1 MHLKTIC
8 NKILRTFSYN
18 TTKHSKQGN
27 KTMAK
32 TPINPK
38 DVYELMENDQ
48 GEIMLLLYAG
58 ETAPQKASFH
68 LNEERKCI
76 ELYRNPKDTVI
87 IEGLEKDSIIKL
99 KQAKILYIC
108 EIKYNEN
115 PDSENEI
122 LYAYPTNPIK
132 APQQPKSNV
141 SQTAEP
147 SISEKAKQ
155 AREKIL
161 KKA

>member
-32 TPINPK
+32 KPINPK

-99 KQAKILYIC
+99 KQTKIKHTHAHMCTHINTQSFMHRHTHTHTQSLVHRHTETQSHIHKHTHTHHLVFIPGDC
-108 EIKYNEN
+108 
-115 PDSENEI
+115 
-122 LYAYPTNPIK
+122 
-132 APQQPKSNV
+132 
-141 SQTAEP
+141 
-147 SISEKAKQ
+147 
-155 AREKIL
+155 
-161 KKA
+161 